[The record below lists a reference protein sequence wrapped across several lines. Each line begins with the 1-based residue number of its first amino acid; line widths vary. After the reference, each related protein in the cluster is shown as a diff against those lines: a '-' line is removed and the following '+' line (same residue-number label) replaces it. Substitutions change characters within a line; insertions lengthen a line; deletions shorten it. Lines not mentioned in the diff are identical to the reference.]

1 VTAGLAVDVAAVPDT
16 DDEDDQLDVLDAV
29 NDAIIALANP
39 VAVGAG
45 ELLTPGRAW
54 GAGEPLDPGH
64 DALAIFAREGFEFF
78 DRRRLDEEPIACHG
92 A

>member
-1 VTAGLAVDVAAVPDT
+1 MAGLAVDVAAVPDP

-29 NDAIIALANP
+29 NDAINALANP
-39 VAVGAG
+39 VAVRAG
-45 ELLTPGRAW
+45 ELFTPGRAW

-64 DALAIFAREGFEFF
+64 DALAIFAREGFKFF
-78 DRRRLDEEPIACHG
+78 DRRRLDEEPIACHD